1 MAVLTWLAPIII
13 VVVVAAA
20 VTVKLLV
27 RRRAPE
33 GGWFTDLPRSAGTL
47 SVIGTMFAV
56 MLAFVILFSLQS
68 YQHAREGASVEAVA
82 VTELSAVAG
91 IFGPPTSDS
100 LRGGLV
106 CYGRAVVY
114 DEWPAMQHGNS
125 SALVESWV
133 DTLHD
138 DFAATVP
145 REARQEAAYAQWFDE
160 VAQRRDGRRERL
172 AESSPFLP
180 LPLWLAL
187 GIGATLTLA
196 YMVAQADRRESA
208 FIQAIPIAFVAALV
222 SAGLLRGPLP
232 RQPVHGWQRQHQTD
246 RDVPH
251 ARPHR
256 QRRRSALRRARQP
269 YLAVSS
275 VLGALAK
282 TFCCDEVRGLVC
294 QAVGRVEIVCI
305 AVAAAR

>member
-1 MAVLTWLAPIII
+1 MLTWLAPIII

-20 VTVKLLV
+20 VAAKLLV

-33 GGWFTDLPRSAGTL
+33 GGWFTDSSRSAGTL

-68 YQHAREGASVEAVA
+68 YQHAREGASIEAVA

-91 IFGPPTSDS
+91 VFEPPASDN

-106 CYGRAVVY
+106 CYSRAVIH

-138 DFAATVP
+138 DFAATTP
-145 REARQEAAYAQWFDE
+145 RESRQEAAYAQWFDE

-208 FIQAIPIAFVAALV
+208 VIQAIPIACVAALV
-222 SAGLLRGPLP
+222 SAGLLLVLFLDNPYTGGNGSIKPTEMSRTL
-232 RQPVHGWQRQHQTD
+232 
-246 RDVPH
+246 
-251 ARPHR
+251 ARIDNGVAAP
-256 QRRRSALRRARQP
+256 
-269 YLAVSS
+269 
-275 VLGALAK
+275 
-282 TFCCDEVRGLVC
+282 CDERGNPT
-294 QAVGRVEIVCI
+294 
-305 AVAAAR
+305 